1 MNTSLTL
8 SRNRRSRTCSH
19 DDIDGVSWSG
29 VDAVKVHLHGLIMSV
44 APREMHDDK
53 NSELKEIRRVWDIRD
68 AKTGGT
74 MVAAAGGITSTVLA
88 ERVRPS
94 RLAPVGGVS
103 TYVPEVDALRA
114 IAMTAVIAF
123 HCKLMPFGWMGVW
136 LFYVVS
142 GFSVTTSL
150 LSRRHPAASIGAA
163 VGRFYIRRALR
174 IWPLYFAFVV
184 LNVIVLE
191 AIGRTE
197 PLEDLPWLLSFT
209 QNLKMIFTEYTPAAN
224 WSAFGHLWT
233 LAVEQ
238 QFYLVFPLLLILRG
252 RFARG
257 LVLLGVIAVAPL
269 IRAAVAYWA
278 AGLGWDPGR
287 IAFAVYAFGPA
298 HFDAFAAGSLVAFFR
313 DEISRSRRFA
323 VASMVVTA
331 IIAVVYVGFYTTY
344 GVTEAG
350 QFSIDALRNI
360 VSGILYGQGREITV
374 YLLPTC
380 IGVTILTGILSGE
393 RLCLLVCRSQSL
405 QAIGRISYAGY
416 LFHIP
421 ILALLGAFVPIFSV
435 PGSGPLWVASH
446 VGLFVCAF
454 LLTVTTARLSFVFF
468 ERHFARIRWG

>member
-1 MNTSLTL
+1 M
-8 SRNRRSRTCSH
+8 
-19 DDIDGVSWSG
+19 
-29 VDAVKVHLHGLIMSV
+29 M
-44 APREMHDDK
+44 
-53 NSELKEIRRVWDIRD
+53 
-68 AKTGGT
+68 
-74 MVAAAGGITSTVLA
+74 AAAEGATSAALA
-88 ERVRPS
+88 EQAHPPRSASAGAVR
-94 RLAPVGGVS
+94 GVN

-150 LSRRHPAASIGAA
+150 FSRRHPAASIGSAI
-163 VGRFYIRRALR
+163 GRFYIRRALR
-174 IWPLYFAFVV
+174 IWPLYFAFVA
-184 LNVIVLE
+184 LNVILLV

-209 QNLKMIFTEYTPAAN
+209 QNLKMIFTDYTPAAN
-224 WSAFGHLWT
+224 WPAFGHLWT

-252 RFARG
+252 RFARS
-257 LVLLGVIAVAPL
+257 LVLLSVIAVAPL
-269 IRAAVAYWA
+269 IRAAVAHWA
-278 AGLGWDPGR
+278 AGRGWDPGR

-298 HFDAFAAGSLVAFFR
+298 HFDAFAAGSLVALFR
-313 DEISRSRRFA
+313 NEICRNRRFA

-331 IIAVVYVGFYTTY
+331 IIAVVYVGVYTTY

-350 QFSIDALRNI
+350 QFSVDALRNI
-360 VSGILYGQGREITV
+360 ISGILYGQGRQITV

-380 IGVTILTGILSGE
+380 IGVTILIGILSGE

-405 QAIGRISYAGY
+405 QAIGRVSYAGY

-421 ILALLGAFVPIFSV
+421 ILMLLGAVVPIFTIS
-435 PGSGPLWVASH
+435 GGGPLWVASH
-446 VGLFVCAF
+446 VGLLVCAF
-454 LLTVTTARLSFVFF
+454 LLTVATAQLSFVFF
-468 ERHFARIRWG
+468 ERHFTKMAGFVETAFRLR

>member
-1 MNTSLTL
+1 MAVARGATSSALAEQAD
-8 SRNRRSRTCSH
+8 SPRS
-19 DDIDGVSWSG
+19 VP
-29 VDAVKVHLHGLIMSV
+29 VDAV
-44 APREMHDDK
+44 R
-53 NSELKEIRRVWDIRD
+53 
-68 AKTGGT
+68 
-74 MVAAAGGITSTVLA
+74 
-88 ERVRPS
+88 
-94 RLAPVGGVS
+94 GVS

-163 VGRFYIRRALR
+163 IGRFYIRRALR
-174 IWPLYFAFVV
+174 IWPLYFAFVA

-209 QNLKMIFTEYTPAAN
+209 QNLKMIFTDYTPAAN
-224 WSAFGHLWT
+224 WPAFGHLWT

-252 RFARG
+252 RFARS
-257 LVLLGVIAVAPL
+257 LVLLGVIAIAPF

-278 AGLGWDPGR
+278 VECGWDPGR

-313 DEISRSRRFA
+313 DEISRNRRFA

-331 IIAVVYVGFYTTY
+331 TIAVAYMGFYGTL

-350 QFSIDALRNI
+350 QFSVDVLRNI
-360 VSGILYGQGREITV
+360 ISGILYGQGREITV

-380 IGVTILTGILSGE
+380 SGVTILMGILSSE
-393 RLCLLVCRSQSL
+393 RLCLLVCRSQGL
-405 QAIGRISYAGY
+405 QAIGRVSYAGY

-421 ILALLGAFVPIFSV
+421 ILMLLGMFVPIFAV
-435 PGSGPLWVASH
+435 PGSGPLWVACH

-454 LLTVTTARLSFVFF
+454 LLTVVTARLSFVFF
-468 ERHFARIRWG
+468 ERHFTRIRWG

>member
-1 MNTSLTL
+1 M
-8 SRNRRSRTCSH
+8 
-19 DDIDGVSWSG
+19 
-29 VDAVKVHLHGLIMSV
+29 M
-44 APREMHDDK
+44 
-53 NSELKEIRRVWDIRD
+53 
-68 AKTGGT
+68 
-74 MVAAAGGITSTVLA
+74 AAAGGATSTALA
-88 ERVRPS
+88 EQAHPS
-94 RLAPVGGVS
+94 QVASVGAIRGVS

-114 IAMTAVIAF
+114 IAMTAVIVF

-150 LSRRHPAASIGAA
+150 LSRRHPAPSIGAA
-163 VGRFYIRRALR
+163 IRQFYIRRALR
-174 IWPLYFAFVV
+174 IWPLYFAFVA

-209 QNLKMIFTEYTPAAN
+209 QNLKMIFTDYTPAAN
-224 WSAFGHLWT
+224 WPAFGHLWT

-252 RFARG
+252 RFARS
-257 LVLLGVIAVAPL
+257 LVLLGVIAIAPL

-278 AGLGWDPGR
+278 AGRGWDPGR

-313 DEISRSRRFA
+313 GEISRNRRFA
-323 VASMVVTA
+323 VASMVITA
-331 IIAVVYVGFYTTY
+331 TIAVAYVGTYTTL
-344 GVTEAG
+344 GVTEVD
-350 QFSIDALRNI
+350 QFSVDAMRNI
-360 VSGILYGQGREITV
+360 ISGILYGQGREITV

-380 IGVTILTGILSGE
+380 TGVTILIGILSGE

-405 QAIGRISYAGY
+405 QAIGRVSYAGY

-421 ILALLGAFVPIFSV
+421 ILMLLGAFMPIFAV
-435 PGSGPLWVASH
+435 PRSGPLWVAGH
-446 VGLFVCAF
+446 VGLFVCTF
-454 LLTVTTARLSFVFF
+454 LTTVTTAQLSFVFF
-468 ERHFARIRWG
+468 ERHFTRIRWG